1 MGAAGAANIVFRKD
15 IKESENPAE
24 TRAQKIQEY
33 SDRFATPYVAAER
46 GFVDMVIKPSET
58 RAQIMEALE
67 VLQNKKREGRVRG
80 NMPL

>member
-15 IKESENPAE
+15 IKEAEDPAAM
-24 TRAQKIQEY
+24 RAQKIQEY

-46 GFVDMVIKPSET
+46 GFVDMVIKPSDT
-58 RAQIMEALE
+58 REQIMEALE